1 MNINQVVCV
10 HLNWFA
16 EIKTGTIIGDHQPMR
31 LPLNISSAHYRK
43 TRQFLKA
50 EKIQRNSVILT
61 GKYNKEYCL
70 HVAREFCMYVRL
82 SLALSALT
90 KAMASCARI
99 HCTSNIGALSLRI
112 HWDEQKKIHRSLDGE
127 RNSEALSQSV
137 CSARQNIYELNLYVA
152 PKSHTGE
159 YNLGIY

>member
-16 EIKTGTIIGDHQPMR
+16 EIKTGTVIGDHQPMR

-50 EKIQRNSVILT
+50 EKIQRNCYFDRKIQQRILFT
-61 GKYNKEYCL
+61 CSAWIL
-70 HVAREFCMYVRL
+70 HVCKTISCSLCSHQNDGELCENSLYVKHR
-82 SLALSALT
+82 
-90 KAMASCARI
+90 CAEPA
-99 HCTSNIGALSLRI
+99 HPLR
-112 HWDEQKKIHRSLDGE
+112 WTKKIHRSLDGE

-137 CSARQNIYELNLYVA
+137 CSARQNIYVLNLYVA